1 MKRIALEETTS
12 TNAYAKTLPED
23 ESHELTLVTTE
34 FQTAGRGAGTN
45 TWESERGKNLLF
57 SLVVYPQRLQAN
69 QMFALSEVT
78 ALAIRD
84 ALVAQCSRPRV
95 SERKAMFASAFP
107 SVSRLEAQLQ
117 CSMFNV
123 QCSTI
128 PSSFGG
134 VGGGFSIKWPNDIY
148 HADKKIVGMLI
159 ENDLRGKWV
168 RRSII
173 GVGVDVNQT
182 RFLGDAPNPVSLAQ
196 ILGKEVDRDQVLES
210 ILHQFNHYYGMM
222 EREQF
227 SELHNRY
234 MQYLYRK
241 NGMHSYADT
250 TGTFQARIIDV
261 EPTGHLVLECQ
272 NGEQRRYDFKEVK
285 FI

>member
-23 ESHELTLVTTE
+23 GNHELTLVTTE

-84 ALVAQCSRPRV
+84 ALVAQCS
-95 SERKAMFASAFP
+95 
-107 SVSRLEAQLQ
+107 
-117 CSMFNV
+117 MFNV
-123 QCSTI
+123 QCS
-128 PSSFGG
+128 
-134 VGGGFSIKWPNDIY
+134 IKWPNDVY
-148 HADKKIVGMLI
+148 YNDKKIVGMLI

-210 ILHQFNHYYGMM
+210 ILHQFNYYYGMM

-227 SELHNRY
+227 AELHNRY

>member
-1 MKRIALEETTS
+1 MKRIVLEETNS
-12 TNAYAKTLPED
+12 TNAYAKTLPEE
-23 ESHELTLVTTE
+23 ESHELTLVTAE

-84 ALVAQCSRPRV
+84 ALSSYA
-95 SERKAMFASAFP
+95 P
-107 SVSRLEAQLQ
+107 S
-117 CSMFNV
+117 
-123 QCSTI
+123 
-128 PSSFGG
+128 
-134 VGGGFSIKWPNDIY
+134 FSIKWPNDIY

-168 RRSII
+168 RRSVI

-182 RFLGDAPNPVSLAQ
+182 RFLSDAPNPVSLAQ
-196 ILGKEVDRDQVLES
+196 ILGKEVDRDQVLEN

-227 SELHNRY
+227 AELHNRY

-241 NGMHSYADT
+241 NGLYSYADA

-261 EPTGHLVLECQ
+261 ESTGHRVLECQ
-272 NGEQRRYDFKEVK
+272 DGEQRRYDFKEVQ
-285 FI
+285 FLIHNS

>member
-1 MKRIALEETTS
+1 MRIKRIALEETIS
-12 TNAYAKTLPED
+12 TNAYAKTLSED
-23 ESHELTLVTTE
+23 ESHELTLVTAE

-84 ALVAQCSRPRV
+84 AL
-95 SERKAMFASAFP
+95 
-107 SVSRLEAQLQ
+107 
-117 CSMFNV
+117 
-123 QCSTI
+123 
-128 PSSFGG
+128 SSYAP
-134 VGGGFSIKWPNDIY
+134 GFLIKWPNDVY
-148 HADKKIVGMLI
+148 YKDKKIVGMLI

-168 RRSII
+168 RRSVI
-173 GVGVDVNQT
+173 GVGVDINQT
-182 RFLGDAPNPVSLAQ
+182 RFLSDAPNPVSLAQ
-196 ILGKEVDRDQVLES
+196 ILDKEVDRDQVLES

-222 EREQF
+222 EREQY

-234 MQYLYRK
+234 MQHLYRK
-241 NGMHSYADT
+241 SGLHSYADD

-261 EPTGHLVLECQ
+261 EPTGHLVLKCQ
-272 NGEQRRYDFKEVK
+272 DGEQRRYDFKEVK

>member
-1 MKRIALEETTS
+1 MKRIALDETIS
-12 TNAYAKTLPED
+12 TNRYAKELPED
-23 ESHELTLVTTE
+23 ESHELTLVTAE

-45 TWESERGKNLLF
+45 TWESERSQNLLF

-84 ALVAQCSRPRV
+84 AL
-95 SERKAMFASAFP
+95 
-107 SVSRLEAQLQ
+107 
-117 CSMFNV
+117 
-123 QCSTI
+123 CSTI
-128 PSSFGG
+128 TITGTGTNNSQFSILNSQ
-134 VGGGFSIKWPNDIY
+134 FSIKWPNDIY
-148 HADKKIVGMLI
+148 YADKKAVGMLI

-182 RFLGDAPNPVSLAQ
+182 RFLSDAPNPVSLAQ

-210 ILHQFNHYYGMM
+210 ILHHFNYYYGMM

-227 SELHNRY
+227 AELHSRY

-241 NGMHSYADT
+241 NGLYSYADA
-250 TGTFQARIIDV
+250 TGTFQARITDV
-261 EPTGHLVLECQ
+261 ESTGHLVLECQ
-272 NGEQRRYDFKEVK
+272 NGEQRRYDFKEVR
-285 FI
+285 FLSEE

>member
-1 MKRIALEETTS
+1 MKRIALDETIS
-12 TNAYAKTLPED
+12 TNRYAKELPED
-23 ESHELTLVTTE
+23 ENRELTLVTAE

-45 TWESERGKNLLF
+45 TWESERSQNLLF

-84 ALVAQCSRPRV
+84 AL
-95 SERKAMFASAFP
+95 
-107 SVSRLEAQLQ
+107 
-117 CSMFNV
+117 
-123 QCSTI
+123 CSTS
-128 PSSFGG
+128 PSSFGE

-168 RRSII
+168 HRSII
-173 GVGVDVNQT
+173 GVGVDINQT
-182 RFLGDAPNPVSLAQ
+182 RFLSDAPNPVSLAQ
-196 ILGKEVDRDQVLES
+196 ILGKEVDRNQVLES

-227 SELHNRY
+227 PELHTRY
-234 MQYLYRK
+234 MQYLYRR
-241 NGMHSYADT
+241 NGLHTYADA

-261 EPTGHLVLECQ
+261 EPSGHLVLECE
-272 NGEQRRYDFKEVK
+272 NGEQRRYDFKEVR
-285 FI
+285 FLSEE